1 MASSNQVL
9 VVIVVIAVA
18 TVLAAPAAAL
28 AADLLVGGSQG
39 WRLDFDYDD
48 WVEEN
53 DFIVGDTLVFKYA
66 MGQHN
71 VVQATAASYA
81 ACSQGNSLQVWSSG
95 DDRVTLNTSGPWW
108 FFCGV
113 GDHCQDG
120 MKFNINVLPAV
131 VLSPSSPPTR
141 DQGGGDAT
149 GLAGAQGGGL
159 AAAGLAAAAG
169 VAVVA
174 ALLF

>member
-1 MASSNQVL
+1 M
-9 VVIVVIAVA
+9 
-18 TVLAAPAAAL
+18 
-28 AADLLVGGSQG
+28 
-39 WRLDFDYDD
+39 
-48 WVEEN
+48 
-53 DFIVGDTLVFKYA
+53 FKYA
-66 MGQHN
+66 KDQHT

-81 ACSQGNSLQVWSSG
+81 ACSQANSLGVWTSG
-95 DDRVTLNTSGPWW
+95 DDRVTLNTSGTWW

-113 GDHCQDG
+113 GDHCQQG
-120 MKFNINVLPAV
+120 MKFNVTVLPAV

-149 GLAGAQGGGL
+149 GLASAQGGGL

-169 VAVVA
+169 VAAAA